1 MAYNPNIPQPTDLLS
16 QSQSDIL
23 DNFQALQTLIDVN
36 HVDFASADQGK
47 HKWCSF
53 PVQGGS
59 PGTLA
64 TEVAVF
70 SRVSTLTTNNELCI
84 EYQSNGTVVE
94 MTSMSATNNG
104 WSFLPS
110 GILLKWGTATAAGA
124 GSQTLTY
131 PVAATIPVY
140 GVDVFIVLLTPT
152 SNITGYITAK
162 TTTTFTYTASAAGS
176 FYYLAIGL

>member
-1 MAYNPNIPQPTDLLS
+1 MPYNNSIPQPTDLLS
-16 QSQSDIL
+16 QSQADIL
-23 DNFQALQTLIDVN
+23 NNFAAIQTFVDVN
-36 HVDFASADQGK
+36 HVDFADPDQGK

-53 PVQGGS
+53 PVQGAS

-70 SRVSTLTTNNELCI
+70 SRTSTLTTFPELCI
-84 EYQSNGTVVE
+84 RYEGNGNVVE
-94 MTSMSATNNG
+94 MTSKLTNANG

-140 GVDVFIVLLTPT
+140 GLSVYIVLLTPT
-152 SNITGYITAK
+152 SNITGYVTA
-162 TTTTFTYTASAAGS
+162 TSTTTFTYTASAAGS
-176 FYYLAIGL
+176 FYYLALGI